1 MKSDKK
7 NNNKI
12 ESKIFKDIK
21 LSQLNKVTR

>member
-12 ESKIFKDIK
+12 ESKIFKGIK